1 MALAAQPVPQRCAM
15 QPRPLRRLV
24 PPLAPPH
31 SLLLRHHRRMQPQP
45 LARQPRAAL
54 STLCLPRERSPLEAL
69 RRKMRE
75 AWMTHDL
82 ERSLPASSMLC
93 VGAVARHSPSQSSP
107 VGRLAAQLQFK
118 NKQKRR
124 TGAHP
129 LPLTRTKGDEAFYR
143 PRGRQHGVPLRVHGS
158 PLRQHSGPSRPAA
171 LSGRDSLH
179 LPAIL
184 YYPYHTSGF
193 CCQHRRKVKNTQI
206 YEFYHFPKNGR

>member
-1 MALAAQPVPQRCAM
+1 M
-15 QPRPLRRLV
+15 QPRPLRRSV
-24 PPLAPPH
+24 PPLATPH
-31 SLLLRHHRRMQPQP
+31 SLLLCHHRRMQPQP

-75 AWMTHDL
+75 AWRTHDL

-93 VGAVARHSPSQSSP
+93 GGAVASHCPSQSSP

-129 LPLTRTKGDEAFYR
+129 LPITRTKGDEAFYR

-158 PLRQHSGPSRPAA
+158 PLQV
-171 LSGRDSLH
+171 LQ
-179 LPAIL
+179 L
-184 YYPYHTSGF
+184 YSFNFTTVVYWIPTVDRVLISYGF
-193 CCQHRRKVKNTQI
+193 NSYRLRVNKL
-206 YEFYHFPKNGR
+206 ELELEHFV

>member
-1 MALAAQPVPQRCAM
+1 MRTILALAAQPVPQRCAM

-31 SLLLRHHRRMQPQP
+31 SLLLCHHRRMQPQP

-75 AWMTHDL
+75 AWRTHDL

-93 VGAVARHSPSQSSP
+93 GGAVASHCPSQSSP

-143 PRGRQHGVPLRVHGS
+143 PRGQQHGVPLQYTV
-158 PLRQHSGPSRPAA
+158 LLAPSRPLDLLKISPR
-171 LSGRDSLH
+171 LSESLF
-179 LPAIL
+179 LCQPAIL
-184 YYPYHTSGF
+184 Y
-193 CCQHRRKVKNTQI
+193 
-206 YEFYHFPKNGR
+206 